1 MTGRPTD
8 YKEEYNDLAFKY
20 CLMGATDARLGE
32 FFDVTEQTINNWKI
46 DHPAFFESIKKGKH
60 KADAEVVNSLYGR
73 AKGYE
78 ATEVRDEVSE
88 QGVKKVTTKK
98 HIPGDTTAMIF
109 WLKNRQPKQ
118 WRDKQEQVIVEMTH
132 EQWLDSLE

>member
-1 MTGRPTD
+1 M
-8 YKEEYNDLAFKY
+8 
-20 CLMGATDARLGE
+20 
-32 FFDVTEQTINNWKI
+32 
-46 DHPAFFESIKKGKH
+46 
-60 KADAEVVNSLYGR
+60 YGR

-78 ATEVRDEVSE
+78 VTEVRDEVSE

-98 HIPGDTTAMIF
+98 HVAGDTTAMIF

-118 WRDKQEQVIVEMTH
+118 WRDKQEQVVVEMTH